1 MKKHLQ
7 NCLCVIPARGGSKR
21 IPRKN
26 VVDFAGKPL
35 IAHSIENALNSGVFD
50 EVIVSTD
57 DEQIASVAKAYKASV
72 PFMRPKELCD
82 DFISSNA
89 AITHAIKEFS
99 KKGLEFSSVCCL
111 YATAPLID
119 SGLLRQA
126 YAEFKDDEC
135 EFLFSACAFDYPIQ
149 RAFTLDNE
157 KRVSMFDESKYYARS
172 QDLTPAFHDAGAF
185 YFGKSSA
192 WLEEKMTFKPYAKA
206 FLLPRNLV
214 CDIDTM
220 QDLEFAKIL
229 FDIKQNAKMT
239 IFSQKESK

>member
-99 KKGLEFSSVCCL
+99 KKGLNLAVFAAFMLLLHSLTAGFCAKLMLNLKTMNTSFCSVL
-111 YATAPLID
+111 VLLITRY
-119 SGLLRQA
+119 SGLLRLIM
-126 YAEFKDDEC
+126 K
-135 EFLFSACAFDYPIQ
+135 
-149 RAFTLDNE
+149 
-157 KRVSMFDESKYYARS
+157 
-172 QDLTPAFHDAGAF
+172 
-185 YFGKSSA
+185 
-192 WLEEKMTFKPYAKA
+192 
-206 FLLPRNLV
+206 
-214 CDIDTM
+214 
-220 QDLEFAKIL
+220 
-229 FDIKQNAKMT
+229 
-239 IFSQKESK
+239 KE